1 MELNLFP
8 VVAGENEEQGLGL
21 MGYVSQE
28 FAV

>member
-8 VVAGENEEQGLGL
+8 VVAGEDEEQGLGL
-21 MGYVSQE
+21 MSNVRQE